1 MYFSWVD
8 MASHRR
14 TKRWC
19 QDDMETALSLIS
31 DGLTVPLASEM
42 TNVPRRTLGYRLAK
56 GYYYYVA
63 YC

>member
-1 MYFSWVD
+1 

-19 QDDMETALSLIS
+19 QDDMETALSLVS
-31 DGLTVPLASEM
+31 DGLTVTLASEM
-42 TNVPRRTLGYRLAK
+42 TNVPRRTLGDRLAK